1 MAGQRSKEQLEN
13 KLKEWSDYERK
24 VREKGNA
31 YRKELSTITKQP
43 VYTKKDAD
51 RVEQIVEE
59 FAKVMLE
66 MPSPL

>member
-1 MAGQRSKEQLEN
+1 MAGQRSKEQLES

-31 YRKELSTITKQP
+31 FQKELSTITKKP
-43 VYTKKDAD
+43 VYSKKDAD
-51 RVEQIVEE
+51 RVEQIVDE